1 MIRFYLYFSDL
12 LKSKRCYNSIF
23 YQFMFMQPSE
33 KVIKR
38 GEDFAYLTPLI
49 KGEHSKGLKIQ
60 VEESCKT
67 SYE

>member
-1 MIRFYLYFSDL
+1 
-12 LKSKRCYNSIF
+12 
-23 YQFMFMQPSE
+23 MFMQPSE